1 MPSTFGSRL
10 VAQRDHLGFSQGDI
24 CALTGINRKTQFA
37 YEKDR
42 RYPDAGYLL
51 KLVDANFDVQYILT
65 GQRPPRFSAL
75 SQELLQEVLMR
86 VDQELQAAAKV
97 LDATTKA
104 KLAALVYH
112 GAAESGRV
120 DTDLIAKAIAL
131 IS

>member
-1 MPSTFGSRL
+1 M
-10 VAQRDHLGFSQGDI
+10 

-37 YEKDR
+37 YEKDQ

-112 GAAESGRV
+112 GAAKSGRV